1 MEDFL
6 MAVLDNLK
14 SSLGMGCW
22 PIGGAMFA
30 TDGTSLGYTNTN
42 DKESIRT
49 IQAAV
54 SNGIELFDTAAA
66 YGAGHSER
74 LLGKALK
81 GETDA
86 LIVTKIGMS
95 IDETTKQITGD
106 EIEPETVIPAI
117 DRCLGRLDRDR
128 VDLVLLHVNSLPV
141 EQADQIFNEMDK
153 ACEAGKI
160 RAYGWSTDFS
170 GNASAMSKRSNFTA
184 VEHAMNVLTDAPK
197 IQKVVHSNQW
207 QALIRSPLAMGILS
221 GKYSNGQRM
230 PADDIRS
237 QSLQWM
243 QYYSN
248 SQPNPQYLD
257 RFDNIRELLQ
267 TGGRTPAQGAL
278 AWLWGK
284 SPQNIPIPGA
294 RTVEQIEGLAAAV
307 ALGPLPDQVMDDI
320 ESLVEREKDWSED
333 MER

>member
-1 MEDFL
+1 
-6 MAVLDNLK
+6 MAVIDNLK
-14 SSLGMGCW
+14 SPLGMGCW
-22 PIGGAMFA
+22 PIGGAMFG

-42 DKESIRT
+42 DKESIHT

-54 SNGIELFDTAAA
+54 SNGIQLFDTAAA

-81 GETDA
+81 GETDV
-86 LIVTKIGMS
+86 LIVSKIGMS
-95 IDETTKQITGD
+95 IDETTKQITGE
-106 EIEPETVIPAI
+106 EIAPETVMPAI
-117 DRCLGRLDRDR
+117 ERCLGRLDRDR
-128 VDLVLLHVNSLPV
+128 IDLVLLHVNSLPV
-141 EQADQIFNEMDK
+141 EQADLIFNEMDK

-170 GNASAMSKRSNFTA
+170 DNASAMSNRSNFTA
-184 VEHAMNVLTDAPK
+184 IEHAMNVLTDAPK

-221 GKYSNGQRM
+221 GKYSKGQRM
-230 PADDIRS
+230 PEDDIRS

-243 QYYSN
+243 QYYSD

-307 ALGPLPDQVMDDI
+307 ALGPLPDQVMHDI

>member
-1 MEDFL
+1 MT
-6 MAVLDNLK
+6 VLNNLK

-22 PIGGAMFA
+22 PIGGAMYA

-42 DKESIRT
+42 DKESINT

-54 SNGIELFDTAAA
+54 ANGIELFDTAAA

-81 GETDA
+81 GNTDA
-86 LIVTKIGMS
+86 LIVTKIGMA
-95 IDETTKQITGD
+95 IDEATKQIKGD
-106 EIEPETVIPAI
+106 EIAPETVMPAI
-117 DRCLGRLDRDR
+117 DRCLTRLDRDR
-128 VDLVLLHVNSLPV
+128 VDLVLLHVNSLPI
-141 EQADQIFNEMDK
+141 EQAALIFNELDK
-153 ACEAGKI
+153 ACDAGKI

-170 GNASAMSKRSNFTA
+170 DNAAAMSNRSNFTA

-197 IQKVVHSNQW
+197 IQNVVRSNQW
-207 QALIRSPLAMGILS
+207 HALVRSPLAMGLLS
-221 GKYSNGQRM
+221 GKYSKGKSM

-237 QSLQWM
+237 QALQWM

-248 SQPNPQYLD
+248 AKPNPEYMD
-257 RFDNIRELLQ
+257 RFDKVRELLQ
-267 TGGRTPAQGAL
+267 TGGRTPVQGAL
-278 AWLWGK
+278 AWLWGR
-284 SPQNIPIPGA
+284 SPLNIPIPGA
-294 RTVEQIEGLAAAV
+294 RTVEQVEGLAAAL
-307 ALGPLPDQVMDDI
+307 ALGPLPEQVMQDI

>member
-1 MEDFL
+1 MT
-6 MAVLDNLK
+6 VIDNLK

-22 PIGGAMFA
+22 PIGGAMFG
-30 TDGTSLGYTNTN
+30 TDCTSLSYANTN

-49 IQAAV
+49 IQAAI

-81 GETDA
+81 GQSDA
-86 LIVTKIGMS
+86 LIVTKIGLS
-95 IDETTKQITGD
+95 IDETTKQLIVD
-106 EIEPETVIPAI
+106 EVAPETVIPAI
-117 DRCLGRLDRDR
+117 DRCLSRLDRDR

-141 EQADQIFNEMDK
+141 EQADLIFDEMDK

-170 GNASAMSKRSNFTA
+170 DNASAMSNRSNFTA

-221 GKYSNGQRM
+221 GKYRSGQRM

-243 QYYSN
+243 QYYSD
-248 SQPNPQYLD
+248 SQPNRLYLD

-267 TGGRTPAQGAL
+267 SGGRTPVQGAL
-278 AWLWGK
+278 AWLWAK
-284 SPQNIPIPGA
+284 SPTNIPIPGA

-307 ALGPLPDQVMDDI
+307 ALGPLPDQVMLDI
-320 ESLVEREKDWSED
+320 EALVEREKDWSED